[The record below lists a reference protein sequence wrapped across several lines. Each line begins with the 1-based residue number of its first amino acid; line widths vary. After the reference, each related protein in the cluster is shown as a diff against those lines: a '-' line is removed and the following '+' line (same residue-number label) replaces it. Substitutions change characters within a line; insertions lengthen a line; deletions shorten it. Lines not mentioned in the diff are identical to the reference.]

1 VTRRLRDPNDPTP
14 TGAIHAILP
23 PLQKMPTKSLALSL
37 QNIFETLVISWPTV
51 VDAFAGR
58 VTMQECNERLASW
71 ASEIAK
77 NSAYELEVVGR
88 ENLGTSGES
97 FLVMSNHQS
106 LYDIP
111 VLFHVLGPNLRMI
124 TKEELFRVPVFGP
137 AMRHA
142 GFISIDRSNRER
154 ALKSLDIAKEKI
166 AGGLNVW
173 IAPEGTRSKT
183 GELLPF
189 KKGGFNLALEAG
201 LRLLP
206 ITLRG
211 TRDILPAKGT
221 RSRTHARVR
230 VTIHPPIDAKEY
242 AREGGKQGREAL
254 MERVRA
260 ALESGL

>member
-1 VTRRLRDPNDPTP
+1 MDPRRAPDAARP
-14 TGAIHAILP
+14 
-23 PLQKMPTKSLALSL
+23 KSLALSL
-37 QNIFETLVISWPTV
+37 HNIYETLLISWPTV

-58 VTMQECNERLASW
+58 VTMEECDRRLASW
-71 ASEIAK
+71 AAEIAK
-77 NSAYELEVVGR
+77 NSAYDLEVVGR
-88 ENLGTSGES
+88 EHLGGDGHARET

-111 VLFHVLGPNLRMI
+111 VLFHVLGANLRMI
-124 TKEELFRVPVFGP
+124 TKAELFKVPIFGP
-137 AMRHA
+137 AIKHA

-154 ALKSLDIAKEKI
+154 AIESLDLAKRKI
-166 AGGLNVW
+166 SGGLNVW

-201 LRLLP
+201 LRILP
-206 ITLRG
+206 VTLRG

-221 RSRTHARVR
+221 RSMAHAHVR
-230 VTIHPPIDAKEY
+230 ATIHAPIDASAY
-242 AREGGKQGREAL
+242 AAKGLKKGRDDL
-254 MERVRA
+254 MRDVRA